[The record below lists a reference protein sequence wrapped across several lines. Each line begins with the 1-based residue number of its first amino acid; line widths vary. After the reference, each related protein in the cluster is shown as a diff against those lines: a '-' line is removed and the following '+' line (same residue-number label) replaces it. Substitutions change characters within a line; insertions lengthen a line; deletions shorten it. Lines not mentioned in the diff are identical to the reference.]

1 MITRDDFMAFF
12 RDDEQLNT
20 LSIDDRVE
28 VFCTILAGSSDFTK
42 ELLDEVLADYSVE
55 NIEVKE
61 ITNSGLVNK

>member
-20 LSIDDRVE
+20 LSIDDRIE

-42 ELLDEVLADYSVE
+42 DLLEDVLGDYSVQ
-55 NIEVKE
+55 NIEIKE